1 MPEVSLILA
10 LHREG
15 NYLAR
20 TLSSLTEAALY
31 ARGVGIATELVAV
44 LDRSDA
50 LTEETLRRFDLSA
63 FEQCKIL
70 SVDNGSL
77 GPTRN
82 DGCKA
87 ADGTYIATADGDDLI
102 SFNYIERMLWHA
114 EKLGPNAILIPQFIF
129 AFGETYHITEYFDL
143 DQVTPLVLLS
153 DNPFVSRVFFH
164 RSLCSRLTYHDVNP
178 TSGYAYE
185 DWHFNCNAIAL
196 GYTFH
201 AAPETILFYRQ
212 RSGSLLAQGTLT
224 SVRQIPPSPMFQ
236 ADCYRQICAPSVERF
251 AKEGDFR
258 SAVVCKG
265 KNILRD
271 PVCLELLIAAH
282 SIEPAIEPSRLEAAS
297 SFNYLTANIAVGMA
311 YHRLCET
318 IGERQ
323 FDEVFLLPFLTT
335 GGADRYVLDVITEL
349 AAHDRG
355 RRILVLFGEPFD
367 RYVWLERLPEACL
380 YIDLCA
386 NCPELGADERD
397 LLCLKLLQSTAGA
410 ARLHLRSSEFAQ
422 RFFARF
428 APVLASN
435 RPVFYRFSDGRNV
448 YGELTLVEPS
458 AFQFISE
465 HIETL
470 DRIVC
475 DNATIITADQRR
487 LRFMPE
493 KWELLYARIDMP
505 DRLDERALAVSRS
518 SRSILWVSRLDPEK
532 RPELL
537 VRIARLLAVRLP
549 DVTIEVFGRPTLD
562 EFDVTLLSSLANVE
576 YHGFFE
582 RFEDLNVSNHH
593 SFIYTS
599 RFDGMPIV
607 LLEMT
612 ASGLPVIAPHVGS
625 IGELIRDQDTGL
637 LLACTGNDATDAELY
652 VSAIETLFADPTFR
666 DQVVRRAFALVRD
679 RHSPLSHAEK
689 CADIFDLTAAIP
701 GNAAAQ

>member
-1 MPEVSLILA
+1 MPDVSLVLA

-15 NYLAR
+15 HYLAR

-31 ARGVGIATELVAV
+31 ARGVGITTELVAV

-50 LTEETLRRFDLSA
+50 LTEETLRRFDLNA
-63 FEQCKIL
+63 FERHKIL
-70 SVDNGSL
+70 CVDNGSL

-82 DGCKA
+82 DGCKV

-102 SFNYIERMLWHA
+102 SFNFIERMFWRA
-114 EKLGPNAILIPQFIF
+114 EQLGPNAILIPEFLF

-164 RSLCSRLTYHDVNP
+164 RSVCNRLAYHDVNP
-178 TSGYAYE
+178 TNGYAYE

-201 AAPETILFYRQ
+201 ATPETILFYRQ
-212 RSGSLLAQGTLT
+212 HSGSLLARGNLT

-236 ADCYRQICAPSVERF
+236 ADCYRQICAASVERF
-251 AKEGDFR
+251 AEEVDFR
-258 SAVVCKG
+258 SAVVRKG

-271 PVCLELLIAAH
+271 PVCLELLMAAH
-282 SIEPAIEPSRLEAAS
+282 AIEPAIELSRLEGAGY
-297 SFNYLTANIAVGMA
+297 FNYLSASIATGIA

-335 GGADRYVLDVITEL
+335 GGADRYVLDAITEL

-367 RYVWLERLPEACL
+367 RYAWLERLPEACIS
-380 YIDLCA
+380 IDLCA
-386 NCPELGADERD
+386 ICPELDADERD
-397 LLCLKLLQSTAGA
+397 LLCLKLLQSVAGA

-422 RFFARF
+422 RLFARF

-435 RPVFYRFSDGRNV
+435 RPVFYRFSDGRNF
-448 YGELTLVEPS
+448 YGDLTLVEPS
-458 AFQFISE
+458 GFQFVSE
-465 HIETL
+465 HIDVL

-475 DNATIITADQRR
+475 DNATIIAADQRR

-493 KWELLYARIDMP
+493 KWKLLYARIDMP
-505 DRLDERALAVSRS
+505 DRLDERALAVSQS

-532 RPELL
+532 RPEML

-562 EFDVTLLSSLANVE
+562 EFDVTLLSSLPNVR

-582 RFEDLNVSNHH
+582 RFEDLNVSSHH

-607 LLEMT
+607 LLEMV
-612 ASGLPVIAPHVGS
+612 AAGLPVIAPDVGS
-625 IGELIRDQDTGL
+625 IAELIHDQDTGL
-637 LLACTGNDATDAELY
+637 LLACTGDDTSDAELY
-652 VSAIETLFADPTFR
+652 VSAIETLFANPEFR
-666 DQVVRRAFALVRD
+666 DRVVRRAFTLVRD
-679 RHSPLSHAEK
+679 RHSPLGYAEK

-701 GNAAAQ
+701 EDAAAQ